1 MRLRVAA
8 ASIALVASGLVGATF
23 ASAPA
28 QALVVA
34 PSKACYPVCTPA
46 LATSRKVVAPGYKM
60 TFKATNFKGKTAVN
74 LESSFDQA
82 SGTTSSSGAASLKIY
97 APADPGKY
105 RVSAKASGQTAST
118 TIYVP
123 GFSAPVGC
131 QVGRECTF
139 TASPIEPGTTV
150 KFAASG
156 SSSNCETS
164 QGGESVTC
172 TVTFAPIRKNKLVSW
187 KLTTGVVYGKGKV
200 AVVR

>member
-1 MRLRVAA
+1 MRLRAAA

-60 TFKATNFKGKTAVN
+60 TFKATNFRAKSAVT
-74 LESSFDQA
+74 LESSFEGA
-82 SGTTSSSGAASLKIY
+82 SGTTSSTGAASLRIY

-139 TASPIEPGTTV
+139 TAFPIEPGTAV

-164 QGGESVTC
+164 QGGERVTC

-187 KLTTGVVYGKGKV
+187 KLTTGVVYGKGKLSLV
-200 AVVR
+200 K